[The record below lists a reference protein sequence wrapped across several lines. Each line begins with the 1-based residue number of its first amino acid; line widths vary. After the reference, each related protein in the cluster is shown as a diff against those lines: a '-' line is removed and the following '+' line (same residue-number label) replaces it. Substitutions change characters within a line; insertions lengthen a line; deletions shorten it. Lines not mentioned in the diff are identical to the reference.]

1 MFVMLNHLVETLKTI
16 KPSLNSILL
25 DFWTMIKNQGL
36 SFILIGVFAIYQIKI
51 NMEQSFNI
59 NMLQN
64 ELLNY
69 LRNDRVTLIKTLD
82 KNTDLLEQNKVIL
95 ERLQKGANK

>member
-1 MFVMLNHLVETLKTI
+1 MLNHLVETLKTI

-95 ERLQKGANK
+95 ERLQKGAIY

>member
-1 MFVMLNHLVETLKTI
+1 MLNHLVETLKTI